1 MATPSKKT
9 QAYRPH
15 ASEML
20 NIYENSD
27 PNIPISPPLPSK
39 KPVKSPSIGSA
50 QSNKPIPKT
59 PGRIFAPLP
68 LPERARKFIVA
79 KKSSKRAGNGLDFER
94 CRKEAYEALRASQ
107 EEFFRRD
114 RSSDVAEVADSAIS
128 EADGSIDGGDKDG
141 TDVTEKALDSVV
153 EDLEGGSEARNLRN
167 LVMEEAMSG
176 MPEPGS
182 GRVKHLVK
190 AFENFLSISKDDEAD
205 KHEDRKPMVL
215 NWALPGFQ
223 PSTKVA
229 AEAVASSTSIFSSA
243 GFFPSRE
250 LEKNLR
256 LYSSVESNGDRFS
269 WGRRTSGGGRNKRN
283 SSESLR
289 RSWNKMLKV
298 TSQHPFKLRTEQR
311 GRIKEEQFVKKVKAM
326 LLEEEKQ
333 QIPIAQGLPWTTD
346 EPEHLVKPPV
356 KEGTEPID
364 IVLRSD
370 VRAAERAE
378 FDQLV
383 AERMNFAEQLRLERE
398 TRQKLEEEE
407 EIRQLR
413 RELVPKAQPMPYFDR
428 PFIPKKSERPRT
440 IPKEPRFHIRPR
452 KSSWYMRSGPSFP
465 SVPSF
470 GRRRSHHHVQAKRF
484 PNPRP
489 SRASVSPPF
498 PS

>member
-9 QAYRPH
+9 QASRPH

-20 NIYENSD
+20 KIYENSD

-153 EDLEGGSEARNLRN
+153 EDLEGGSEARNMRS

-256 LYSSVESNGDRFS
+256 LYSSVESNGDR
-269 WGRRTSGGGRNKRN
+269 
-283 SSESLR
+283 LVI
-289 RSWNKMLKV
+289 LK
-298 TSQHPFKLRTEQR
+298 L
-311 GRIKEEQFVKKVKAM
+311 
-326 LLEEEKQ
+326 
-333 QIPIAQGLPWTTD
+333 
-346 EPEHLVKPPV
+346 
-356 KEGTEPID
+356 
-364 IVLRSD
+364 
-370 VRAAERAE
+370 
-378 FDQLV
+378 
-383 AERMNFAEQLRLERE
+383 
-398 TRQKLEEEE
+398 
-407 EIRQLR
+407 
-413 RELVPKAQPMPYFDR
+413 
-428 PFIPKKSERPRT
+428 
-440 IPKEPRFHIRPR
+440 
-452 KSSWYMRSGPSFP
+452 
-465 SVPSF
+465 
-470 GRRRSHHHVQAKRF
+470 
-484 PNPRP
+484 
-489 SRASVSPPF
+489 
-498 PS
+498 

>member
-1 MATPSKKT
+1 MASPSKKT
-9 QAYRPH
+9 QASRPH

-20 NIYENSD
+20 KIYENSD

-39 KPVKSPSIGSA
+39 KPVKSPLIGSA
-50 QSNKPIPKT
+50 RSNKPIPKT

-128 EADGSIDGGDKDG
+128 EADGSIDGADKDG

-153 EDLEGGSEARNLRN
+153 EDLEGGSEARNMRS

-256 LYSSVESNGDRFS
+256 LYSSVESNGDR
-269 WGRRTSGGGRNKRN
+269 
-283 SSESLR
+283 LVI
-289 RSWNKMLKV
+289 LK
-298 TSQHPFKLRTEQR
+298 L
-311 GRIKEEQFVKKVKAM
+311 
-326 LLEEEKQ
+326 
-333 QIPIAQGLPWTTD
+333 
-346 EPEHLVKPPV
+346 
-356 KEGTEPID
+356 
-364 IVLRSD
+364 
-370 VRAAERAE
+370 
-378 FDQLV
+378 
-383 AERMNFAEQLRLERE
+383 
-398 TRQKLEEEE
+398 
-407 EIRQLR
+407 
-413 RELVPKAQPMPYFDR
+413 
-428 PFIPKKSERPRT
+428 
-440 IPKEPRFHIRPR
+440 
-452 KSSWYMRSGPSFP
+452 
-465 SVPSF
+465 
-470 GRRRSHHHVQAKRF
+470 
-484 PNPRP
+484 
-489 SRASVSPPF
+489 
-498 PS
+498 

>member
-1 MATPSKKT
+1 MFSSVRNPRWKNQSFIRSFTLESFPDRLATLSKKT
-9 QAYRPH
+9 QASRPH

-20 NIYENSD
+20 KVYENSD
-27 PNIPISPPLPSK
+27 PNIPISPPLSSK
-39 KPVKSPSIGSA
+39 KSVKSPSIGSA
-50 QSNKPIPKT
+50 QSNKPTPKT
-59 PGRIFAPLP
+59 PGRIFALQP

-94 CRKEAYEALRASQ
+94 CRKEAYEALRTSQ

-114 RSSDVAEVADSAIS
+114 RSSEVAEVAESAIG
-128 EADGSIDGGDKDG
+128 EADGSIDGSEKDG
-141 TDVTEKALDSVV
+141 TDVMEEALDSVV
-153 EDLEGGSEARNLRN
+153 EDLQGGSEARNMRS

-215 NWALPGFQ
+215 NWTLPGFQ
-223 PSTKVA
+223 PSTKAA
-229 AEAVASSTSIFSSA
+229 AEAGASSTSIFSSVE
-243 GFFPSRE
+243 FFPPRQ
-250 LEKNLR
+250 LQKNSR

-283 SSESLR
+283 SSESLMR

-311 GRIKEEQFVKKVKAM
+311 GRIKEEQFVKKVKEM
-326 LLEEEKQ
+326 LMEEEKQ
-333 QIPIAQGLPWTTD
+333 RIPIAQGLPWTTD

-356 KEGTEPID
+356 KEGTEPIG
-364 IVLRSD
+364 IVLHSD
-370 VRAAERAE
+370 VRATERAE
-378 FDQLV
+378 FDQFV
-383 AERMNFAEQLRLERE
+383 AERMNFAEQLKLERE
-398 TRQKLEEEE
+398 IQKKLEEEE

-428 PFIPKKSERPRT
+428 PFIPKRSERPQT

-452 KSSWYMRSGPSFP
+452 KSSWYSFYF
-465 SVPSF
+465 S
-470 GRRRSHHHVQAKRF
+470 
-484 PNPRP
+484 
-489 SRASVSPPF
+489 
-498 PS
+498 